1 MPAEDNA
8 DKRLLV
14 QLQTLEKPCT
24 VSPTVSLLRQYL
36 ITETLEANL
45 RHIAG
50 RGDSLSTDNT
60 PSRNTVSNHNL
71 HSDLWEIKESCQQIA
86 EAVSAALSVET
97 EIIDS
102 NLRIIAA
109 TGPYRGHTGQ
119 IEEGGKIED
128 GFVFGRVIA
137 TGNEYVVPNP
147 QDDPTYDP
155 ASLTGDTL
163 ETGLICCPISI
174 DEQVVGVMA
183 LFALTPEQ
191 RQVIFDDLGT
201 HMEFLRKMTFLLA
214 GKVAERRAR
223 KALELTTVQLSTT
236 IEALREGVITFDET
250 KCITH
255 CNKQAS
261 ALLGRT
267 NLVGRQA
274 MRLLRSNLVEQ
285 ALESN
290 SPFVDQEVFIPS
302 RGSGQDKHVYVSIFP
317 IEVKDA
323 PAGGVIVLKDA
334 REIQGLAYS
343 VAEQKENRS
352 FDEIIGSSR
361 AIRDLKYG
369 AMRVAF
375 GNSTVLIT
383 GESGTG
389 KDLLARAIHSAS
401 PRCKGPFVAVN
412 CSAIPESL
420 LESEL
425 FGYAPGAFTG
435 AGREGKPGKIE
446 LADKGTLLLDEIGDM
461 PLHLQAKLLRVL
473 QDYTITR
480 LGSTRERVVDI
491 RVIAAT
497 NHDLEE
503 MMREKEFREDLY
515 FRISVIPLRIP
526 PLREHREDILPL
538 LRHYLDR
545 YTQITRKDIQ
555 GFTQEVLDLFLTYD
569 WPGNV
574 RELQNAIEYGINME
588 QTSVISM
595 ASVPPRIARW
605 MAAKGTPPGLGLK
618 QIAATSEER
627 AIQYAMEQA
636 GSGRG
641 QVERAARIL
650 GISRATMYRR
660 LRRLQDLAAKDA

>member
-1 MPAEDNA
+1 MHTGTRVNSI
-8 DKRLLV
+8 KSKN
-14 QLQTLEKPCT
+14 LE
-24 VSPTVSLLRQYL
+24 
-36 ITETLEANL
+36 
-45 RHIAG
+45 HG
-50 RGDSLSTDNT
+50 NT
-60 PSRNTVSNHNL
+60 QIRNGV

-109 TGPYRGHTGQ
+109 TGPYRGHIGHT
-119 IEEGGKIED
+119 EEGGKIEN
-128 GFVFGRVIA
+128 GFVFGRAIA

-147 QDDPTYDP
+147 KEDPTYDP
-155 ASLTGDTL
+155 ASLTGNTL

-174 DEQVVGVMA
+174 GEQVAGVMA
-183 LFALTPEQ
+183 LFATTSEQ

-201 HMEFLRKMTFLLA
+201 HMEFLRRMSFLLA

-223 KALELTTVQLSTT
+223 KSLELTTVQLSTT
-236 IEALREGVITFDET
+236 IEALREGVITFDENRR
-250 KCITH
+250 ITH
-255 CNKQAS
+255 CNKKAS
-261 ALLGRT
+261 TLLGRT
-267 NLVGRQA
+267 DLVGSQVMSSLKNQLIERA
-274 MRLLRSNLVEQ
+274 V
-285 ALESN
+285 ESN

-302 RGSGQDKHVYVSIFP
+302 RDSGQDKHLYVSIFP
-317 IEVKDA
+317 VEVKDI

-343 VAEQKENRS
+343 VTEQKESRS
-352 FDEIIGSSR
+352 FDEIIGSSK
-361 AIRDLKYG
+361 AMRDLKDR

-375 GNSTVLIT
+375 GNSTILIA

-401 PRCKGPFVAVN
+401 SRCRGPFVAVN

-446 LADKGTLLLDEIGDM
+446 LADKGTFFLDEIGDM

-473 QDYTITR
+473 QDYAITR
-480 LGSTRERVVDI
+480 LGSNRERIVDI

-497 NHDLEE
+497 NHDLEK

-515 FRISVIPLRIP
+515 FRLSVIPLRIP

-538 LRHYLDR
+538 LKHYLDR
-545 YTQITRKDIQ
+545 YTRITRKSIR
-555 GFTQEVLDLFLTYD
+555 GFTQEVLDLFLSYD

-574 RELQNAIEYGINME
+574 RELQNAIEYGISME
-588 QTSVISM
+588 EGSLISM
-595 ASVPPRIARW
+595 TSVPPRIARW
-605 MAAKGTPPGLGLK
+605 LTAKSTPSGRGLK
-618 QIAATSEER
+618 EIAAISEER
-627 AIQYAMEQA
+627 AIQHAMEQA
-636 GSGRG
+636 GPGRG

-650 GISRATMYRR
+650 GISRATLYRR
-660 LRRLQDLAAKDA
+660 LKK